1 MNLEHSKLSELSE
14 VAVLGAGSWG
24 TALALLLA
32 ENGGVVRLWDRT
44 PGQIAALLATR
55 ENKRYLPG
63 HRLPENLHPTVSLS
77 EALIGAIFVVVAVPS
92 AAVDDVLER
101 ASLAP
106 GADII
111 LASKGI
117 DPQTLELPA
126 DVALRSTIYAKKT
139 LMAGFTTVRDLGAG
153 DNLNNSLRDA
163 IAKGWVVG
171 PRIYSAG
178 KGLATTGGHG
188 DPTNGLNDELK
199 GDPGP
204 KEGVINGADDARKA
218 VRQRYKDG
226 CDVIKIT
233 GTGGV
238 LSLAKNGMNPQ
249 LTEEEFKAIVET
261 AHDYGMKV
269 AVHAHGDEGMRRAI
283 LAGVDSIEH
292 GTYMSDDTIKL
303 MIARGTYYVPTIS
316 AGRFVADKAKIDG
329 YFPAVVRPKA
339 AAIGPIIQA
348 TFQRAYTAG
357 VKIAFGTDMGV
368 GPHGDNA
375 KEFIY
380 MVEAGMP
387 PMKAI
392 QSATL
397 SAATLLGDE
406 KNLGSLEKGKLA
418 DIVAVPGDPLADIK
432 LMTQVSFVMKAGTVY
447 KQ

>member
-1 MNLEHSKLSELSE
+1 MPCPIRNLL
-14 VAVLGAGSWG
+14 VGA
-24 TALALLLA
+24 AFLA
-32 ENGGVVRLWDRT
+32 
-44 PGQIAALLATR
+44 
-55 ENKRYLPG
+55 
-63 HRLPENLHPTVSLS
+63 
-77 EALIGAIFVVVAVPS
+77 
-92 AAVDDVLER
+92 

-106 GADII
+106 AKTLIHAGSLIDGRADSVRKAVTLTIEGDRLTGITDGYTAAAPGDTAIDLKGATVMPGLMDMHVH
-111 LASKGI
+111 LTGESNGTASYSEGYYMN
-117 DPQTLELPA
+117 PA
-126 DVALRSTIYAKKT
+126 DVALRSTTYAKKT
-139 LMAGFTTVRDLGAG
+139 LLAGFTTVRDLGAG
-153 DNLNNSLRDA
+153 HNLNSALRDA

-171 PRIYSAG
+171 PRIFSVG
-178 KGLATTGGHG
+178 KALATTGGHG
-188 DPTNGLNDELK
+188 DPTNGLAEIYR

-204 KEGVINGADDARKA
+204 KEGVINSADDARKA

-226 CDVIKIT
+226 ADLIKVT

-238 LSLAKNGMNPQ
+238 LSLAKSGMNPQ
-249 LTEEEFKAIVET
+249 LTEEEFVAIVTT

-292 GTYMSDDTIKL
+292 GTYMSDATIKL
-303 MIARGTYYVPTIS
+303 MVEHGTYYVPTIS
-316 AGRFVADKAKIDG
+316 AGRFVAEKAKTEG

-339 AAIGPIIQA
+339 AAIGPLIQA
-348 TFQRAYTAG
+348 TFQRAYQGG

-387 PMKAI
+387 AMKAI

-397 SAATLLGDE
+397 EGARLIGVEKDLGTLE
-406 KNLGSLEKGKLA
+406 AGKIA
-418 DIVAVPGDPLADIK
+418 DLVAVPGDPLADIK
-432 LMTQVSFVMKAGTVY
+432 LMTNVTFVMKAGTVY

>member
-1 MNLEHSKLSELSE
+1 MPSLLRPTLLAALTACA
-14 VAVLGAGSWG
+14 AVLAPAKTLIHAGSLIDG
-24 TALALLLA
+24 RADT
-32 ENGGVVRLWDRT
+32 VRKTVTITVEGDR
-44 PGQIAALLATR
+44 I
-55 ENKRYLPG
+55 
-63 HRLPENLHPTVSLS
+63 
-77 EALIGAIFVVVAVPS
+77 
-92 AAVDDVLER
+92 
-101 ASLAP
+101 
-106 GADII
+106 ADIADGFTAAAAGDTVVD
-111 LASKGI
+111 LKNSTVMPGFMDMHVHLTSENSATSYSEGYFMN
-117 DPQTLELPA
+117 PA
-126 DVALRSTIYAKKT
+126 DFALRSTVYAKKT

-153 DNLNNSLRDA
+153 NNLNNSLRDA

-171 PRIYSAG
+171 PRIFSAG
-178 KGLATTGGHG
+178 KALATTGGHG
-188 DPTNGLNDELK
+188 DPTNGLAEIYR

-249 LTEEEFKAIVET
+249 LTDEEFKAIVET

-269 AVHAHGDEGMRRAI
+269 AVHAHGDEGMRRAV

-303 MIARGTYYVPTIS
+303 MIAHGTYYVPTIS

-392 QSATL
+392 QAATL

-406 KNLGSLEKGKLA
+406 KNLGTLEKGKLA
-418 DIVAVPGDPLADIK
+418 DIVAVPGDPLTDIK

>member
-1 MNLEHSKLSELSE
+1 MPP
-14 VAVLGAGSWG
+14 
-24 TALALLLA
+24 LL
-32 ENGGVVRLWDRT
+32 R
-44 PGQIAALLATR
+44 PALLAVLT
-55 ENKRYLPG
+55 
-63 HRLPENLHPTVSLS
+63 
-77 EALIGAIFVVVAVPS
+77 AC
-92 AAVDDVLER
+92 AA
-101 ASLAP
+101 ALAP
-106 GADII
+106 AKTLIHAGSLIDGRADAPRHNVTLTVDGDRIT
-111 LASKGI
+111 AVADGFTAAAAGDTVI
-117 DPQTLELPA
+117 DLRNATVMPGLIDMHVHLTGESSPTSYSERYFLNPA
-126 DVALRSTIYAKKT
+126 DFALRSTVYAKKT
-139 LMAGFTTVRDLGAG
+139 LLAGFTTVRDLGAA

-171 PRIYSAG
+171 PRIFSAG
-178 KGLATTGGHG
+178 KALATTGGHG
-188 DPTNGLNDELK
+188 DPTNGLAEIYR

-226 CDVIKIT
+226 ADVIKIT

-238 LSLAKNGMNPQ
+238 LSLAKNGLNPQ
-249 LTEEEFKAIVET
+249 LTEDEFVAIVTT

-292 GTYMSDDTIKL
+292 GTFMSDDTIKL
-303 MIARGTYYVPTIS
+303 MIAHGTYYVPTIS

-339 AAIGPIIQA
+339 QAIGPIIQA
-348 TFQRAYTAG
+348 TFQRAYQAG

-375 KEFIY
+375 REFIY

-392 QSATL
+392 QAATL
-397 SAATLLGDE
+397 SAATLLGAD
-406 KNLGSLEKGKLA
+406 KDLGTLEPGKLA
-418 DIVAVPGDPLADIK
+418 DLVAVPGDPLADIK
-432 LMTQVSFVMKAGTVY
+432 LMTQVTFVMKAGTVY

>member
-1 MNLEHSKLSELSE
+1 MPS
-14 VAVLGAGSWG
+14 
-24 TALALLLA
+24 LL
-32 ENGGVVRLWDRT
+32 R
-44 PGQIAALLATR
+44 PALLAILT
-55 ENKRYLPG
+55 
-63 HRLPENLHPTVSLS
+63 
-77 EALIGAIFVVVAVPS
+77 AC
-92 AAVDDVLER
+92 AAVLTPAKTLIHAGSFIDGRADVVR
-101 ASLAP
+101 HNITITVDADRI
-106 GADII
+106 ADI
-111 LASKGI
+111 ADGFTVPAAGDTVI
-117 DPQTLELPA
+117 DLQNATVMPGLIDMHVHLTGENSATSYSEGYFMNPA
-126 DVALRSTIYAKKT
+126 DFALRSTVYAKKT
-139 LMAGFTTVRDLGAG
+139 LLAGFTTVRDLGAG
-153 DNLNNSLRDA
+153 NNLNNSLRDA

-171 PRIYSAG
+171 PRIFSAG
-178 KGLATTGGHG
+178 KALATTGGHG
-188 DPTNGLNDELK
+188 DPTNGLAEIYR

-269 AVHAHGDEGMRRAI
+269 AVHAHGDEGMRRAV

-292 GTYMSDDTIKL
+292 GTYMSDDTIKF
-303 MIARGTYYVPTIS
+303 MIAHGTYYVPTIS

-392 QSATL
+392 QAATL

-406 KNLGSLEKGKLA
+406 KNLGTLEKGKLA

>member
-1 MNLEHSKLSELSE
+1 MPP
-14 VAVLGAGSWG
+14 
-24 TALALLLA
+24 LL
-32 ENGGVVRLWDRT
+32 R
-44 PGQIAALLATR
+44 PALLAVVTASAVVTAPAKILIHAGSFIDGR
-55 ENKRYLPG
+55 ADTVRHSVTITVDGDRLAGIADGFTAPATGDTLIDLKNSTVMPGLMDMHVHLTGEQSPTSYSERYYL
-63 HRLPENLHPTVSLS
+63 N
-77 EALIGAIFVVVAVPS
+77 
-92 AAVDDVLER
+92 
-101 ASLAP
+101 
-106 GADII
+106 
-111 LASKGI
+111 
-117 DPQTLELPA
+117 PA
-126 DVALRSTIYAKKT
+126 DFALRSTVYAKKT
-139 LMAGFTTVRDLGAG
+139 LLAGFTTVRDLGAG

-178 KGLATTGGHG
+178 KALATTGGHG
-188 DPTNGLNDELK
+188 DPTNGLAEIYRD
-199 GDPGP
+199 DPGP

-292 GTYMSDDTIKL
+292 GTFMSDDTIKL
-303 MIARGTYYVPTIS
+303 MIAHGTYYVPTIS

-339 AAIGPIIQA
+339 MAIGPIIQA
-348 TFQRAYTAG
+348 TFQRAYQAG
-357 VKIAFGTDMGV
+357 VKIAFGTDQGV
-368 GPHGDNA
+368 APHGDNA

-392 QSATL
+392 QAATL
-397 SAATLLGDE
+397 SAATLLGVE
-406 KNLGSLEKGKLA
+406 KDLGTLEAGKLA

>member
-1 MNLEHSKLSELSE
+1 MPCPIRNLL
-14 VAVLGAGSWG
+14 VGA
-24 TALALLLA
+24 AFLA
-32 ENGGVVRLWDRT
+32 
-44 PGQIAALLATR
+44 
-55 ENKRYLPG
+55 
-63 HRLPENLHPTVSLS
+63 
-77 EALIGAIFVVVAVPS
+77 
-92 AAVDDVLER
+92 

-106 GADII
+106 AKTLIHAGSLIDGRADSVRKAVTLTIEGDRLTGITDGYTAAAPGDTAIDLKGATVMPGLMDMHVH
-111 LASKGI
+111 LTSESNGAASYAEGYYMN
-117 DPQTLELPA
+117 PA
-126 DVALRSTIYAKKT
+126 DVALRSTTYAKKT
-139 LMAGFTTVRDLGAG
+139 LLAGFTTVRDLGAG
-153 DNLNNSLRDA
+153 DNLNSALRDA

-171 PRIYSAG
+171 PRIFSVG
-178 KGLATTGGHG
+178 KALATTGGHG
-188 DPTNGLNDELK
+188 DPTNGLAEIYR

-204 KEGVINGADDARKA
+204 KEGVINSADDARKA

-226 CDVIKIT
+226 ADLIKVT

-238 LSLAKNGMNPQ
+238 LSLAKSGMNPQ
-249 LTEEEFKAIVET
+249 LTEEEFVAIVTT

-292 GTYMSDDTIKL
+292 GTYMSDATIKL
-303 MIARGTYYVPTIS
+303 MVEHGTYYVPTIS
-316 AGRFVADKAKIDG
+316 AGRFVAEKAKTEG

-339 AAIGPIIQA
+339 AAIGPLIQA
-348 TFQRAYTAG
+348 TFQRAYQGG

-387 PMKAI
+387 AMKAI

-397 SAATLLGDE
+397 EGARLIGVEKDLGTLE
-406 KNLGSLEKGKLA
+406 AGKIA
-418 DIVAVPGDPLADIK
+418 DLVAVPGDPLADIK
-432 LMTQVSFVMKAGTVY
+432 LMTNVTFVMKAGTVY